1 MTLRPL
7 IAALVLALGCCL
19 GCGESPRG
27 IMVRPA
33 GEAKL
38 IGSSAC
44 DVWDATFDIDVT
56 GKRLQ
61 VGAGESKQVRVWRN
75 CDNGRTDCTLK
86 LTVEE
91 AGELIKDLETAIRR
105 AEYGHEL
112 EGVEI

>member
-1 MTLRPL
+1 MKYLAAI
-7 IAALVLALGCCL
+7 IAFYLGCLVLGCS
-19 GCGESPRG
+19 EAPRG

-33 GEAKL
+33 SEAKL

-44 DVWDATFDIDVT
+44 DVFDATLDIDVS

-61 VGAGESKQVRVWRN
+61 IRAGESKQVRVWH
-75 CDNGRTDCTLK
+75 DLGNGRTDCTLK

-91 AGELIKDLETAIRR
+91 ARALINDLETAMRR